1 MILLKP
7 FFQTLK
13 FMSKKKSENTENT
26 EQTET
31 TTKTP
36 TPAQTKTCEHCGQT
50 IYTHELCP
58 CRPRSDKYSF

>member
-1 MILLKP
+1 
-7 FFQTLK
+7 
-13 FMSKKKSENTENT
+13 MSKKKETEKAETDITVNTVNT
-26 EQTET
+26 S
-31 TTKTP
+31 TP